1 MKTNMNLNR
10 WSQNNNKLKMKR
22 RKSSQKMWIMKCIL
36 ANLLKKK
43 RAGLKETQR
52 VKQEKIKLKI

>member
-10 WSQNNNKLKMKR
+10 WSQNNNKWKMKK
-22 RKSSQKMWIMKCIL
+22 RKSYKKMWMKCIL

-52 VKQEKIKLKI
+52 VKQEKIKLKT